1 MVKGRTKGTNK
12 EGEQLKKKIATK
24 KHSRKKSFLL
34 SFNKRICVQRL
45 KRLPAMWETWVRSL
59 GQEDPLEKEM
69 ATHSCILAWRIP
81 WVEKPGGVQST
92 GLQRVRHD
100 WMTSLSLSFTFSFF
114 TCKCLSAEDLSWQY
128 PSIVTLG
135 GSFLQAYHFS
145 NGSPT
150 ALGVSGEGI
159 SGSWRLDH
167 LPRHPSL
174 LPWLWVVVDICL
186 CGSHISGSQTWLN
199 IRITCERFLQIYS
212 WAVLPRGSNIL
223 VRGGI

>member
-1 MVKGRTKGTNK
+1 MRSEVKASACNVGDLGSIPGSGRSPGEGNGNPLLYSCLGNPMGGEAWWGTVHRV
-12 EGEQLKKKIATK
+12 A
-24 KHSRKKSFLL
+24 KS
-34 SFNKRICVQRL
+34 QTRL
-45 KRLPAMWETWVRSL
+45 N
-59 GQEDPLEKEM
+59 D
-69 ATHSCILAWRIP
+69 
-81 WVEKPGGVQST
+81 
-92 GLQRVRHD
+92 
-100 WMTSLSLSFTFSFF
+100 FTFTFFHFLIF

-135 GSFLQAYHFS
+135 GPFLQAYHFS
-145 NGSPT
+145 NDSPT

-199 IRITCERFLQIYS
+199 IRITCERFLQIHS